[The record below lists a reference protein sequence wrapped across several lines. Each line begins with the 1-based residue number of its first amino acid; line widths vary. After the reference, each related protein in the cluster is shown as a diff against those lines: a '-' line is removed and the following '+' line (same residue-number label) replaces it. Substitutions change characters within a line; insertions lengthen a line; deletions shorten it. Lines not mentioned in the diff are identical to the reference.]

1 MANTTNLEQAGLKTT
16 QPRLKVLNVLETS
29 EIRHMTAED
38 VYKRL
43 LDTEQEVGLATV
55 YRILTQFETAGLV
68 IRHNFEGGRAL
79 YELDN
84 GSHHDHMVCVECGK
98 VFEFFDRTI
107 EQRQRNVATKAGF
120 IMEDHSLS
128 LYGVCNGM
136 KESGRCSMSKSNEL
150 IAPLFIPPTD

>member
-38 VYKRL
+38 VYKQL
-43 LDTEQEVGLATV
+43 LQSEQEVGLATV

-79 YELDN
+79 YELHD
-84 GSHHDHMVCVECGK
+84 GAHHDHMVCVECGK
-98 VFEFFDRTI
+98 VFEFVDRTI
-107 EQRQRNVATKAGF
+107 EQRQRNVAAKAGF
-120 IMEDHSLS
+120 VMEDHSLS

-136 KESGRCSMSKSNEL
+136 KESGRCSMNSRN
-150 IAPLFIPPTD
+150 